1 MGKISKYSIDR
12 LEERNIELRFDC
24 PYCGGARIGL
34 KYKNQEDFW
43 NGVVCHKCK
52 SRVILDSLS
61 LTVLAAATGHA
72 DKTIKMDI
80 NPSASETA
88 PVP

>member
-1 MGKISKYSIDR
+1 MGKISKYTIDR

-24 PYCGGARIGL
+24 PYCGGTRIGL

-52 SRVILDSLS
+52 SRVILDSLN
-61 LTVLAAATGHA
+61 LTVLKAAQASA
-72 DKTIKMDI
+72 VKQSNIKDGV
-80 NPSASETA
+80 NPETV

>member
-1 MGKISKYSIDR
+1 VGNISKYSIDR

-34 KYKNQEDFW
+34 KYKNKEDFW

-52 SRVILDSLS
+52 SRVILDSLN
-61 LTVLAAATGHA
+61 LTVLKATSVGA
-72 DKTIKMDI
+72 EKPVNLDT
-80 NPSASETA
+80 PAASETVSF
-88 PVP
+88 P